1 MKHRSI
7 CRDLSDW
14 EVVEMYVEH
23 VGQGTSLRTLGERYG
38 LTKKSVLRAFARL
51 EKVAKEIGV
60 MA

>member
-14 EVVEMYVEH
+14 EVIEMYVEH
-23 VGQGTSLRTLGERYG
+23 VKHGTSLEVLGARYG
-38 LTKKSVLRAFARL
+38 VSGRNVLRIFARL

-60 MA
+60 I